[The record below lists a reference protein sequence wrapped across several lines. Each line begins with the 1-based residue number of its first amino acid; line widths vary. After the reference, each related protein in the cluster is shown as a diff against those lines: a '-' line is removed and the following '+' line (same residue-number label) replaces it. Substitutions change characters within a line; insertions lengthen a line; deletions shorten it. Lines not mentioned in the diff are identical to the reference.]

1 VRGQRGKPALD
12 RDDVLAQA
20 QAARASRA
28 RRRGAVMIALGVAV
42 VPVIGAITFVI
53 YYDQARNSGGSS
65 ASVPLS
71 ITLAVGIALSGPLL
85 LRGRRL
91 RAKGAE
97 DVLSHD
103 ERPPIVY
110 LRSFESDKVSM
121 TPSLRSRRRVR
132 PRRDMVGA
140 GGVRKTWE
148 LRLADL
154 LGDVGPFVTI
164 GDPTE
169 TLPRVGA
176 ARLYAGDDGWHQTVE
191 DLIGRGGTIILHAG
205 DSPGLDWEVERIV
218 ALDEPERLILSLP
231 LGADKHREQ
240 RYATFRTRFGDE
252 FPRGLPDGAGESQ
265 FVYFDADWTPHRLE
279 ESAAMPAEP
288 APGSDR
294 EQRTLVLRKLAPEFK
309 LMWGPL
315 WARALI
321 YTAVPVVLVV
331 LAGLLASN
339 SRPSRSSPPPLDV
352 NRVAHDIE
360 PVLQQQLRTKL
371 GDGSAIVTSLT
382 CVATSGTAATCRAS
396 ASDGHGH
403 PAQLTIAATL
413 DPKSNRLAWHVVG

>member
-1 VRGQRGKPALD
+1 MRGQRGKPALD

-28 RRRGAVMIALGVAV
+28 RRRGAAMIALGVAV
-42 VPVIGAITFVI
+42 VPVIAAITFII
-53 YYDQARNSGGSS
+53 YYGQARDSGGSS

-71 ITLAVGIALSGPLL
+71 ITVALGIAVSGPLL

-110 LRSFESDKVSM
+110 LRPFESDRASM
-121 TPSLRSRRRVR
+121 TPSLQLRRRLR
-132 PRRDMVGA
+132 PLRNMVGP

-176 ARLYAGDDGWHQTVE
+176 ARLYVGDDAWHQTVE
-191 DLIGRGGTIILHAG
+191 DVLGRGGTIILHAG

-218 ALDEPERLILSLP
+218 ALDEPERIILSLP
-231 LGADKHREQ
+231 LGGDQHREEM
-240 RYATFRTRFGDE
+240 YATFRTRFAHQ
-252 FPRGLPDGAGESQ
+252 FPRGLPEGAGESQ

-279 ESAAMPAEP
+279 ESGAVPAKP
-288 APGSDR
+288 APGSDG

-321 YTAVPVVLVV
+321 YTAVPVALVV
-331 LAGLLASN
+331 LVGLLASN
-339 SRPSRSSPPPLDV
+339 SHHSRSSPPSLDV

-371 GDGSAIVTSLT
+371 GDGSATVTSLT

-403 PAQLTIAATL
+403 AAQLTIAATL
-413 DPKSNRLAWHVVG
+413 DPKRNRLAWHVVG